1 MNRTWT
7 IRPATPADVPA
18 VVTLCDALF
27 QEDSGQRDPLMNHAW
42 ARQHGHAYFAGRL
55 DDPRYVVLVAEHGGS
70 VIGYLAGSTTA
81 PGALRPV
88 QSAELESMW
97 VEPDWRGHGVGHAL
111 AEALLRWA
119 HGQGAVW
126 ITVSAYAANIR
137 AVAFYERLG
146 FSAHTVTLGRR
157 LER

>member
-1 MNRTWT
+1 MNRTWM
-7 IRPATPADVPA
+7 ICPATPADIPA

-27 QEDSGQRDPLMNHAW
+27 QEDSGQRDALMNHAW
-42 ARQHGHAYFAGRL
+42 AWQHGHVYFAGLL
-55 DDPRYVVLVAEHGGS
+55 DDPTYVVLVAEHRGS

-88 QSAELESMW
+88 QSAELESMY
-97 VEPDWRGHGVGHAL
+97 VKPDWRGYGVGQAL
-111 AEALLRWA
+111 AEALLHWA

-126 ITVSAYAANIR
+126 ITVSAYAANAR
-137 AVAFYERLG
+137 ALAFYERLG

-157 LER
+157 LEQ